1 MVRITGTVH
10 LHDSYTLQG
19 AARQMTRNLSHGRP
33 PRHAQAR
40 SIVDQGIKERRR
52 STRHLAHTSNRGGIR
67 THIHEGDAY
76 FIALADAAL
85 QLTAGTEGII
95 QTNLHHATFTSTF
108 KEARYGGAGDS
119 QTSRDSIHRHVV
131 DVVQL
136 RCLIGMV
143 SAFVHLPQTPSENP
157 FILLG
162 YYFTIGFY

>member
-67 THIHEGDAY
+67 TDIHEGNAHL
-76 FIALADAAL
+76 IALTDAAL
-85 QLTAGTEGII
+85 KLATGAEGII
-95 QTNLHHATFTSTF
+95 
-108 KEARYGGAGDS
+108 
-119 QTSRDSIHRHVV
+119 
-131 DVVQL
+131 
-136 RCLIGMV
+136 
-143 SAFVHLPQTPSENP
+143 
-157 FILLG
+157 
-162 YYFTIGFY
+162 